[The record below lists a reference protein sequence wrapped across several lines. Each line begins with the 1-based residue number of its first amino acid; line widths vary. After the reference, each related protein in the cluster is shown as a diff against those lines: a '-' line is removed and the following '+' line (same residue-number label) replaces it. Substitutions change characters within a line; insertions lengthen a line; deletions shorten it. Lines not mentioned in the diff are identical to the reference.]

1 MSDTESE
8 AEPAA
13 AAVVNL
19 SDEVISKIADRAAD
33 ITTRLLAT
41 NNLVLHDHMEDAIK
55 EHQRGS
61 KVFQRRG
68 NQQQYDHAK
77 ECMATLEQIDKHLDR
92 SDVAKAK
99 RSLENGKVLL
109 NKRIKLIR
117 IADREGW
124 GTVTEYLTEDLASDS
139 EGEKH
144 LQKAIK
150 AAAAKQERTRKSF
163 TAPSSKFWNSPPPPP
178 PPPAQNQTIPTT
190 TPLPYDLRPP

>member
-1 MSDTESE
+1 
-8 AEPAA
+8 
-13 AAVVNL
+13 
-19 SDEVISKIADRAAD
+19 
-33 ITTRLLAT
+33 
-41 NNLVLHDHMEDAIK
+41 MEDVIK

-124 GTVTEYLTEDLASDS
+124 GTVTEYLTDDLASDS
-139 EGEKH
+139 ADEKH

-163 TAPSSKFWNSPPPPP
+163 TAPSSKFRTSWPSFLNDISFLSLSICK
-178 PPPAQNQTIPTT
+178 TVTT
-190 TPLPYDLRPP
+190 TSQSRPDIANILALPGTPTVPRNTSNF

>member
-1 MSDTESE
+1 MTADATPI
-8 AEPAA
+8 A
-13 AAVVNL
+13 
-19 SDEVISKIADRAAD
+19 KIADRAAE

-77 ECMATLEQIDKHLDR
+77 ECMAKLEQIDKHLDR

-99 RSLENGKVLL
+99 RSGKVLL
-109 NKRIKLIR
+109 NKRVKLIR

-124 GTVTEYLTEDLASDS
+124 GTVTEYLTDDLASDS
-139 EGEKH
+139 EDEKH
-144 LQKAIK
+144 MQKAIK

-163 TAPSSKFWNSPPPPP
+163 TAPSSKFRNA
-178 PPPAQNQTIPTT
+178 PPPALNQTIPTT
-190 TPLPYDLRPP
+190 TPLLYDRRPPQLFKDTPIEGSGYVLALR